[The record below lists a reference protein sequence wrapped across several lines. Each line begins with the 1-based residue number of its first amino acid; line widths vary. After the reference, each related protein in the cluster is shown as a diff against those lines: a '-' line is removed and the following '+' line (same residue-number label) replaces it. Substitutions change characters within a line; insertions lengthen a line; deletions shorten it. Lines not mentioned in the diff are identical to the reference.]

1 MIRQTRFYLYG
12 IFRGDP
18 HPEHATEAA
27 KFNVLQQIGYIT
39 VMFLCLPLLLVTGLL
54 MMYPAYTPEYI
65 FSLPGKQIVAYLHY
79 ALAVV
84 MVAFIAV
91 HLYLCSTGDT
101 PGALLKGMLDGF
113 HRIRKP
119 K

>member
-1 MIRQTRFYLYG
+1 
-12 IFRGDP
+12 
-18 HPEHATEAA
+18 
-27 KFNVLQQIGYIT
+27 
-39 VMFLCLPLLLVTGLL
+39 
-54 MMYPAYTPEYI
+54 
-65 FSLPGKQIVAYLHY
+65 
-79 ALAVV
+79 